1 MVESREKIWVYFK
14 EKMIIIDPFVFYR
27 AKGKERG
34 KVKQAACWS
43 KEIHPKRKF
52 LFGSC
57 APWMC
62 LQDVVVCILDYLD
75 NGHEAVHLVNDLSSL
90 VTYLNRISHE

>member
-1 MVESREKIWVYFK
+1 
-14 EKMIIIDPFVFYR
+14 
-27 AKGKERG
+27 
-34 KVKQAACWS
+34 
-43 KEIHPKRKF
+43 
-52 LFGSC
+52 
-57 APWMC
+57 MC